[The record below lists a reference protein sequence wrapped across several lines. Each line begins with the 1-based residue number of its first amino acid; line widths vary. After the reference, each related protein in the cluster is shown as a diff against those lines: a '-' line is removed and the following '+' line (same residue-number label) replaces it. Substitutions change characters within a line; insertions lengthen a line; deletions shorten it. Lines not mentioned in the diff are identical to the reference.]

1 MSLPTHLRHTRLGRR
16 RADIR
21 VVQDASVAITELR
34 ETLDRRLLSEHR
46 ESERLRMLRETTNQV
61 TRTANDA
68 IQAYVRLRAALSTEI
83 ERPEGD
89 HEAAIEMQR
98 LLREARAEVLKA
110 IETMNE
116 RYAWGYAQP
125 DDEAEEGAAA
135 AALPAAKPELAAA
148 KRELAASKRELAAKP
163 ELADSKHELPSRK
176 EAGGS

>member
-34 ETLDRRLLSEHR
+34 ETLDKRLASEHR
-46 ESERLRMLRETTNQV
+46 ESERMRMLRETTNQV

-68 IQAYVRLRAALSTEI
+68 IQAYARLRTALSSEI

-89 HEAAIEMQR
+89 HDAAVEMQR

-125 DDEAEEGAAA
+125 DDEVEAESDAPAATNGHA
-135 AALPAAKPELAAA
+135 KSHANGGRNGDAKRQLPAP
-148 KRELAASKRELAAKP
+148 
-163 ELADSKHELPSRK
+163 K
-176 EAGGS
+176 EARGS

>member
-34 ETLDRRLLSEHR
+34 ETLDRRLKSEHR

-68 IQAYVRLRAALSTEI
+68 IQAYVRLRAALSSEI

-89 HEAAIEMQR
+89 HDAAIEMQR

-125 DDEAEEGAAA
+125 DADEADDTAAGSANGANGANGTNGA
-135 AALPAAKPELAAA
+135 NGST
-148 KRELAASKRELAAKP
+148 KRELPAP
-163 ELADSKHELPSRK
+163 K

>member
-89 HEAAIEMQR
+89 HDAAIEMQR

-125 DDEAEEGAAA
+125 EIDDPEDAAAGAAPLA
-135 AALPAAKPELAAA
+135 TKP
-148 KRELAASKRELAAKP
+148 ELAASKRA
-163 ELADSKHELPSRK
+163 LPARK

>member
-34 ETLDRRLLSEHR
+34 ETLDKRLLSEHR

-68 IQAYVRLRAALSTEI
+68 IQAYVRLRSALSTEI

-89 HEAAIEMQR
+89 HEAAIEMQG

-125 DDEAEEGAAA
+125 DADEADDTAAGSANGANGANGTNGTNGA
-135 AALPAAKPELAAA
+135 NGANGST
-148 KRELAASKRELAAKP
+148 KRELPAP
-163 ELADSKHELPSRK
+163 K